1 MNGREKCEL
10 LNNIRKRIA
19 EKNDIDFVIY
29 DCTFEGDCTGTCPKC
44 ESEIKYLE
52 DELIRKQES
61 GEKININGIFS
72 AEEYKPKC
80 SDMAGEE
87 VHMDC
92 SEIVEGDLDSP
103 QLPLEE
109 VVDINTKGML
119 EPPYPDIRPVTLG
132 NLDIYRPKRSS
143 EKISEHREHT
153 FKKILR

>member
-1 MNGREKCEL
+1 MKYAVFSMNGREKCEL

-19 EKNDIDFVIY
+19 EENDIDFVVY

-72 AEEYKPKC
+72 AEEYKPRC
-80 SDMAGEE
+80 GDMSGEE
-87 VHMDC
+87 IPMEDC
-92 SEIVEGDLDSP
+92 SEIDSGDFSP
-103 QLPLEE
+103 QLPPEQ

-119 EPPYPDIRPVTLG
+119 ERPYPRIERPVLG
-132 NLDIYRPKRSS
+132 NLDPHRPKRYLKNY
-143 EKISEHREHT
+143 E
-153 FKKILR
+153 